1 MTAYDP
7 IRLPEV
13 PDEVNNELGFLLDV
27 LRKKSRR
34 NLIRSAYY
42 DGRRAI
48 KDITAVVPPQYH
60 NLGITLGWNAKAVDL
75 LARRCNL
82 DSFTWADGNIDDL
95 GYREV
100 WDENSLRTESNQ
112 VITSSLE
119 HSTAFVVTTLGGNG
133 EPKGLMQFLDATQAT
148 GRWNARARRLDSFLA
163 ITGRGGDNNNR
174 ITKLALYLP
183 NVVYTARLVDG
194 TWVVDSQPHPW
205 GVPADPLPYHPR
217 LKRPFGSSRISRA
230 TMSLQDAAVRALI
243 RLEGHMDVYSFP
255 EVWML
260 GADQSIFK
268 NPDGSIKASWQVMLG
283 RVKGIPD
290 DDMAENPRAD
300 VKQFQAASPE
310 PHLADLNA
318 LAKLFARESQLPDTA
333 LAITDVSNPTSAE
346 SYDASQYE
354 IIAEAEG
361 ATDDWTPGLAR
372 AFRRTLAIRNGFTA
386 VPDEWLTITPQW
398 RNPRFLSRSA
408 EADAGSKQVAAVPW
422 LADTQ
427 VGLELLGLSPDQ
439 VDRAVAEKRR
449 GSTSTTLQSLAAL
462 AAESPTAE
470 GSTSSDGE
478 ASTST
483 GPDATQLKAQFDALG
498 IAIRA
503 GVDPADAAT
512 RLGLDGIKFTGA
524 VPVALRMPEA
534 EASSLEE
541 R

>member
-1 MTAYDP
+1 MNAYDP
-7 IRLPEV
+7 IRLPDV
-13 PDEVNNELGFLLDV
+13 PDSVNGELSYLLDV

-48 KDITAVVPPQYH
+48 KDVAKVVPPHYH
-60 NLGITLGWNAKAVDL
+60 SLGITLGWNAKAVDL

-82 DSFTWADGNIDDL
+82 DGFTWDDGDINDI
-95 GYREV
+95 GFREV
-100 WDENSLRTESNQ
+100 WDENSLRTEANQ
-112 VITSSLE
+112 GITSALE
-119 HSTAFVVTTLGGNG
+119 HSTAFVVTTQGGNG
-133 EPKGLMQFLDATQAT
+133 EPAGLMQFLDATQAT

-163 ITGRGGDNNNR
+163 ITGRGGDNNGR
-174 ITKLALYLP
+174 ITRLALYLP
-183 NVVYTARLVDG
+183 NVVYTARLIDGEWEVDVQ
-194 TWVVDSQPHPW
+194 THPW

-217 LKRPFGSSRISRA
+217 LRRPFGSSRISRA

-283 RVKGIPD
+283 RIKGIPD

-361 ATDDWTPGLAR
+361 ATDDWAPGFDR
-372 AFRRTLAIRNGFTA
+372 AFRRTLAIRNGLSY
-386 VPDEWLTITPQW
+386 VPDEWLTIRSKW

-422 LADTQ
+422 LADTE
-427 VGLELLGLSPDQ
+427 VGLELLGLSPEQ
-439 VDRAVAEKRR
+439 VDRALGEKRR
-449 GSTSTTLQSLAAL
+449 AATSDTLQKLAAI
-462 AAESPTAE
+462 AEGSPTADRAE
-470 GSTSSDGE
+470 GSGPTESD
-478 ASTST
+478 AS
-483 GPDATQLKAQFDALG
+483 DLKAKFDALG
-498 IAIRA
+498 VAIRA
-503 GVDPADAAT
+503 GVDPDDAAT
-512 RLGLDGIKFTGA
+512 RLGLSGIKFTGA
-524 VPVALRMPEA
+524 VPVALRMPES
-534 EASSLEE
+534 EATSLEE